1 MSDADLAN
9 PSTPGTP
16 TSTTSA
22 PRRVLAFAPRAAAPV
37 LLLLALI
44 VWAYASPVGASPD
57 DDFHLVSTWCAEAQ
71 AADCLL
77 GKTDASRV
85 VPLALLTSSCFAF
98 NAEES
103 ARCQGDSLAKDN
115 VPSVDTTRGN
125 FDGLYPPLFY
135 AVDGLLASP
144 HIADSVL
151 WIRALNSAVLIALGS
166 AAALLLP
173 PSKRVAM
180 TLAWLITSVPLVMF
194 LTPSNNPSSWALSG
208 SAIAWA
214 AWWGYFETDGRRRIG
229 LGAVAVAASA
239 AAAGA
244 RADGAAYVALGI
256 ACVSF
261 ITWAPLGLAR
271 LRVLATPLV
280 VALACGAVVLTS
292 RQSTAVG
299 GLNSATNAK
308 HGGVTLLANNI
319 LHLPSLWT
327 GGFGEWGLGWLD
339 TAMPPLVLWSS
350 VAAFIGVVFVGLQ
363 RLPRRNAVA
372 VGVVIFALAA
382 IPLLVLQEGGDPV
395 GANVQ
400 PRYIWPLV
408 TLLAGLV
415 IARTGRRVV
424 MLGKVQIWLVG
435 AAVAG
440 ANSIALYTNIR
451 RYVTGTD
458 VRAPNLNANIEWWW
472 PHAPSPMAVWILGSL
487 MFAGAVALIL
497 RDYRSVATSSF
508 GTRSQ
513 SLAHAVPT
521 EHTQSASA

>member
-1 MSDADLAN
+1 ML
-9 PSTPGTP
+9 
-16 TSTTSA
+16 
-22 PRRVLAFAPRAAAPV
+22 V
-37 LLLLALI
+37 LLALI
-44 VWAYASPVGASPD
+44 AWAYASPVGASPD

-71 AADCLL
+71 AADCLP
-77 GKTDASRV
+77 GETDSSRV

-98 NAEES
+98 DAEAS
-103 ARCQGDSLAKDN
+103 AQCQGDSLAKDN
-115 VPSVDTTRGN
+115 VPAADTTRGN

-144 HIADSVL
+144 QIEESVL
-151 WIRALNSAVLIALGS
+151 WIRALNAAVLVALAS

-173 PSKRVAM
+173 SSKRVAM

-208 SAIAWA
+208 TAIAWA

-239 AAAGA
+239 TAAGA

-256 ACVSF
+256 ACVTL
-261 ITWAPLGLAR
+261 ITWAPLTLTR
-271 LRVLATPLV
+271 LRLLAMPLV
-280 VALACGAVVLTS
+280 VAVACGVVVLTS

-299 GLNSATNAK
+299 GLNAGTDAK
-308 HGGVTLLANNI
+308 HGGVSLIANNI

-339 TAMPPLVLWSS
+339 TAMPPLVLWSA
-350 VAAFIGVVFVGLQ
+350 VGAFIGVVFVGLHG
-363 RLPRRNAVA
+363 LPRRNAIA
-372 VGVVIFALAA
+372 IGVVMFALAA

-408 TLLAGLV
+408 TLVAGLV
-415 IARTGRRVV
+415 IARAGRSVV
-424 MLGKVQIWLVG
+424 ILGRIQIWLVG
-435 AAVAG
+435 IAVTG
-440 ANSIALYTNIR
+440 ANSVALYTNMR

-458 VRAPNLNANIEWWW
+458 VQAPNLNANLEWWW

-487 MFAGAVALIL
+487 MFAGAVTLIL
-497 RDYRSVATSSF
+497 LDYGRVVTRLLAT
-508 GTRSQ
+508 G
-513 SLAHAVPT
+513 
-521 EHTQSASA
+521 TQSMATAEAPEPSRPTLV